1 MVNFTRDQELKMRWD
16 MLIEF
21 LSDRFSDGAD
31 VDVEGVLYLIGLQE
45 YGKPHERFKKEDN
58 VNLIHIGLCTI
69 LEPFGHY
76 RFDFYD
82 EQGWPHFEL
91 VEPLPNLKPGEQSIL
106 VKTAIV
112 DYFVRQ
118 GVIS

>member
-1 MVNFTRDQELKMRWD
+1 MANFTRDQELKMRWD

-21 LSDRFSDGAD
+21 LSDRFSVGAD

>member
-1 MVNFTRDQELKMRWD
+1 MANFTRDQELKMRWD

-31 VDVEGVLYLIGLQE
+31 VDVEGSFILSDFKSTESLMSVL
-45 YGKPHERFKKEDN
+45 KEDN

-76 RFDFYD
+76 LFDFYD

>member
-1 MVNFTRDQELKMRWD
+1 MANFTRDQELKMRWD

-76 RFDFYD
+76 RLMRLLRSPDFTMRWIN
-82 EQGWPHFEL
+82 GG
-91 VEPLPNLKPGEQSIL
+91 NSRSTGRS
-106 VKTAIV
+106 
-112 DYFVRQ
+112 
-118 GVIS
+118 